1 MYIMTKV
8 ELLRMNRSLIELMSA
23 NGIKTSDISFI
34 DIYDD
39 FIEKRKIMKFSA
51 AIMELS
57 FKYGKSERTISRM
70 MSKLQEDVRM

>member
-51 AIMELS
+51 NNEQVMRALD
-57 FKYGKSERTISRM
+57 R
-70 MSKLQEDVRM
+70 